1 VWRDE
6 NKQKGQ
12 LERLPLFYCPHC
24 RPVGLYSGHTMSTS
38 PDTYRIE
45 VPIDQPLDLPL
56 TLESGQAFRWHEVD
70 GVWIG
75 FIAGELVTLERL
87 DSGLV
92 VECNMD
98 AAPGISDAVHRYF
111 RMDDDL
117 PAIYEHLCKDERLTD
132 VIQQHWGLRILRQD
146 PWECLIA
153 FICSQ
158 NSNIPRIAQMQE
170 SLANELGE
178 TVTMG
183 GIQRQAFPTPDV
195 LASAGEDVLR
205 KLALGYRAKYVAK
218 TAEIVASGGLT
229 PGALRD
235 KSYEDAKAELM
246 ALPGVGA
253 KVADCVLLFALD
265 KLEAVPIDRWVRR
278 AFEEWYLDEEELP
291 YDKLLAWAH
300 KTFGANAGYAQQ
312 YLFFRRRQG
321 QG

>member
-1 VWRDE
+1 
-6 NKQKGQ
+6 
-12 LERLPLFYCPHC
+12 
-24 RPVGLYSGHTMSTS
+24 MSTS
-38 PDTYRIE
+38 LDIFRVE
-45 VPIDQPLDLPL
+45 VPIDQPLNLPL

-70 GVWIG
+70 GVWSG
-75 FIAGELVTLERL
+75 FIAGQLVTLERL

-92 VECNMD
+92 VECSAD
-98 AAPGISDAVHRYF
+98 AAPGISDAVRGYF

-117 PAIYEHLCKDERLTD
+117 PAIYEHLSQDERLTD

-158 NSNIPRIAQMQE
+158 NSNILRIAQMQE

-183 GIQRQAFPTPDV
+183 AIQRKAFPTPTS
-195 LASAGEDVLR
+195 LASAGENALR

-218 TAEIVASGGLT
+218 TAEIVASGNLALD
-229 PGALRD
+229 ALREVP
-235 KSYEDAKAELM
+235 YAQAKE
-246 ALPGVGA
+246 ALVALHGVGA
-253 KVADCVLLFALD
+253 KVADCVLLFALN

-278 AFEEWYLDEEELP
+278 AFEEWYLDGEELP
-291 YDKLLAWAH
+291 YDKLLDWAQ

-321 QG
+321 

>member
-1 VWRDE
+1 
-6 NKQKGQ
+6 
-12 LERLPLFYCPHC
+12 
-24 RPVGLYSGHTMSTS
+24 MSTPS
-38 PDTYRIE
+38 ETYRLEI
-45 VPIDQPLDLPL
+45 PIDQPLDLAL

-70 GVWIG
+70 GVWSG

-87 DSGLV
+87 EGGLA
-92 VECNMD
+92 VECSTS

-111 RMDDDL
+111 RLDDDL
-117 PAIYEHLCKDERLTD
+117 PAIYEHLSKDERLTE
-132 VIQQHWGLRILRQD
+132 VIQQHWGLRILRQE

-158 NSNIPRIAQMQE
+158 NSNIPRIAKMQE

-183 GIQRQAFPTPDV
+183 GIQRKAFPTPTA
-195 LASAGEDVLR
+195 LASASEDALR
-205 KLALGYRAKYVAK
+205 KLALGYRAKYVAL
-218 TAEIVASGGLT
+218 TAEVVASGNLDMDT
-229 PGALRD
+229 LR
-235 KSYEDAKAELM
+235 KASYVDAKDALI

-278 AFEEWYLDEEELP
+278 AFEEWYLDGEELP
-291 YDKLLAWAH
+291 YDRLLAWAH
-300 KTFGANAGYAQQ
+300 ETFGENAGYAQQ

-321 QG
+321 